1 MLLVALVARRILI
14 SEESKSIRG
23 GKIQNDRDDFLSN
36 IFPRRRAK
44 RRRGSSR
51 FEINEERDSFLANPP
66 SVSSC
71 PLIFLHR
78 QIKGHKKSINQ
89 I

>member
-1 MLLVALVARRILI
+1 VLLVALVARRILI
-14 SEESKSIRG
+14 SEESESIRG

-36 IFPRRRAK
+36 IFPRRAK

-51 FEINEERDSFLANPP
+51 FEINEERDASFLANPP